1 MFFKKSPKALPWGL
15 LAGLLVASA
24 APAWAQQQRVIR
36 YAFVSSENAAM
47 G

>member
-1 MFFKKSPKALPWGL
+1 MCLKNSPKVLSLGL

-36 YAFVSSENAAM
+36 YAFVSSEIAAM